1 MGLTAFSA
9 MIGTTAGRLQPLSNG
24 LLLCATL
31 VLLFC
36 FAWLVVAEAEG
47 RNAVKELPG
56 LPHDTTETSLWDAI
70 PLIGSDTTS
79 NTSWYALPLMYY
91 TPETSVGGGFSAGYF
106 FGDDPARLSSVKSDL
121 SATLNGEYELSF
133 NTELYLDDDRYRLWA
148 QVNAS
153 QTPASFFGVGPNS
166 DSDARESYTR
176 QMVDVKLRGAHR
188 ITHALHVGLRTR
200 VRYTSITSVDEGGL
214 LDQDVVPGA
223 RGSSVVG
230 VGPILFVDTRS
241 RTYYPQSGHY
251 ISLYA
256 LAHPYVH
263 DAAGSFIRLGADGR
277 RFISVGE
284 DQVLALQAYGEAV
297 TGAPPFALLPK
308 LGGSVRMR
316 GYQNAR
322 FRDQVTVTT
331 QAEWRFPI
339 WWRIDGAVFASVGSI
354 APRVAELGYTGIK
367 PAGGVGMRYELN
379 DSGVHLRADFA
390 VSPEGTGLYLTGS
403 PPF

>member
-1 MGLTAFSA
+1 
-9 MIGTTAGRLQPLSNG
+9 MIRMRTSTLRLHRQLLPCALLFA
-24 LLLCATL
+24 LLLGSTLPRTVCATVHDRPA
-31 VLLFC
+31 VL
-36 FAWLVVAEAEG
+36 
-47 RNAVKELPG
+47 G
-56 LPHDTTETSLWDAI
+56 LSGLRDTTETSLWETL
-70 PLIGSDTTS
+70 PLAGADTAS

-106 FGDDPARLSSVKSDL
+106 FGNDPARISSVKSDL
-121 SATLNGEYELSF
+121 SATLNGEYEVSF
-133 NTELYLDDDRYRLWA
+133 DAELYLDEGRYRLWTQA
-148 QVNAS
+148 NAA
-153 QTPASFFGVGPNS
+153 QTPTSFFAIGPQS
-166 DSDARESYTR
+166 DSDTRESYTR
-176 QMVDVKLRGAHR
+176 QMVDVKLRGAR
-188 ITHALHVGLRTR
+188 RLTHALHVGLRMRARHTTIR
-200 VRYTSITSVDEGGL
+200 SVEDGGVLDRYA
-214 LDQDVVPGA
+214 VPGA

-230 VGPILFVDTRS
+230 AGPILFVDTRS

-256 LAHPYVH
+256 LTHPYVH
-263 DAAGSFIRLGADGR
+263 NAQGAFTRIGADLQ
-277 RFISVGE
+277 RFLPIGT

-297 TGAPPFALLPK
+297 TGTPPFALLPK
-308 LGGSVRMR
+308 LGGSMRMR

-339 WWRIDGAVFASVGSI
+339 WWRINGAVFASVGSI
-354 APRVAELGYTGIK
+354 APRIAELGHSGLK

-390 VSPEGTGLYLTGS
+390 ISPDGTGLYLTGS